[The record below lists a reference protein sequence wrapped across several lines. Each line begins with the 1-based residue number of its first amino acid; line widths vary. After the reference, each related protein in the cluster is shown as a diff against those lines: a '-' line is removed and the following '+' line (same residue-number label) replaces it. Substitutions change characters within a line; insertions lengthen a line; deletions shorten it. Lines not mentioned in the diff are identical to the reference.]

1 MDRTH
6 FLEHRLP
13 PLLVAAGVAACMYA
27 GAHFTPGLSAVFP
40 GRSLLAWALALS
52 GSILAFVGVATFE
65 RHKTTVNPFDPG
77 RASRLV
83 ETGIYRR
90 TRNPMYVGVTLM
102 LAGYAASLGNPLALI
117 LVLLFPAYIQR
128 FQIAPEERALDRLF
142 GEAYAAY
149 KKRVPRWL

>member
-1 MDRTH
+1 MTRTH
-6 FLEHRLP
+6 FLDHRLP
-13 PLLVAAGVAACMYA
+13 PLVVAAGVAACMYA
-27 GAHFTPGLSAVFP
+27 GARLTPGLTVAFSGLNLV
-40 GRSLLAWALALS
+40 AWALALL

-65 RHKTTVNPFDPG
+65 KHKTTVNPFDPG

-102 LAGYAASLGNPLALI
+102 LAGYAAYLGNPLALI

-128 FQIAPEERALDRLF
+128 FQIAPEERALDELF

-149 KKRVPRWL
+149 KTRVPRWF